1 METTWEELFKHLSPE
16 EIDKA
21 ENDVEW
27 ILNAL
32 EHPTYLMSKA
42 DKSNMF
48 ELSQG
53 DIYYIEYVRK
63 RFAERGYILRQ
74 GSRFSKAISVI
85 SERELAEKTKLQQ
98 GEEPTGNDNGVEPGD

>member
-1 METTWEELFKHLSPE
+1 METTWEELFKHLSSE
-16 EIDKA
+16 EIEKA

-63 RFAERGYILRQ
+63 RFAERGYILTQ
-74 GSRFSKAISVI
+74 GSRFSRAISVI
-85 SERELAEKTKLQQ
+85 SERERRKTQKVKEAET
-98 GEEPTGNDNGVEPGD
+98 DNGIEPGD

>member
-1 METTWEELFKHLSPE
+1 MTWEELFKHLSSK
-16 EIDKA
+16 EIEKA

-32 EHPTYLMSKA
+32 EHPTYLMIKA

-63 RFAERGYILRQ
+63 RLEERGYILKQ
-74 GSRFSKAISVI
+74 ANRFSRAISVT
-85 SERELAEKTKLQQ
+85 SERELEKAGKKKEEVPN
-98 GEEPTGNDNGVEPGD
+98 GERYRAR